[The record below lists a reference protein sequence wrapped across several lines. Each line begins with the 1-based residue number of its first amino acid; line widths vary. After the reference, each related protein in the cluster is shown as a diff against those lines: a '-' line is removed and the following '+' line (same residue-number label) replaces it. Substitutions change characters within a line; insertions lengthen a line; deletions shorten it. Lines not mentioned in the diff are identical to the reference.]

1 MVLFFSCGV
10 ETCILGIQ
18 HETCTGEWESAARQ
32 CFEWGYFVHFI
43 FFFPEKTVQEHLG
56 VALAFFALAVA
67 RGTGGAG
74 AAGAR
79 WVHMS
84 SGVQETAAI
93 WSGSV
98 CDECCH

>member
-1 MVLFFSCGV
+1 MGLFCA
-10 ETCILGIQ
+10 L
-18 HETCTGEWESAARQ
+18 
-32 CFEWGYFVHFI
+32 Y